1 MTGWPVRFDGRPPS
15 VKPAPLL
22 GQHSGEVLKDWLGM
36 NEEQVSA
43 LRADKVI

>member
-1 MTGWPVRFDGRPPS
+1 
-15 VKPAPLL
+15 VKPAPLH